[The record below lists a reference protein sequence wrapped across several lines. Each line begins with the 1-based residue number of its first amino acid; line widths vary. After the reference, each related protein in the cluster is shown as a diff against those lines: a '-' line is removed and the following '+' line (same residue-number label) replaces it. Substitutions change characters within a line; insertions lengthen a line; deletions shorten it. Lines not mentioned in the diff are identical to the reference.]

1 MAVKVGTGSA
11 ITSTTSQFK
20 PGNQWAYKP
29 GQNIHTQ
36 GRSKGARDR
45 LTHAFIEALQADF
58 DRKGRSAIRH
68 ARLTNPTGYLL
79 VVARLVP
86 KEMIIRRSPLDD
98 IPDDVLEA
106 LGNVIRSLEA
116 GIGLDRPVLEGGASP
131 VATPAGSKNGAA

>member
-1 MAVKVGTGSA
+1 MPYSPNSIAT
-11 ITSTTSQFK
+11 QFR
-20 PGNQWAYKP
+20 PGNPHVYAK

-45 LTHAFIEALQADF
+45 LTHAFIEALQKDF
-58 DRKGRSAIRH
+58 DLKGRSAIRH
-68 ARLTNPTGYLL
+68 ARLTNPTGYLA

-86 KEMIIRRSPLDD
+86 KEMILRRSPLDD

-116 GIGLDRPVLEGGASP
+116 GMVRHDRPTFDGDS
-131 VATPAGSKNGAA
+131 TPAPAPDGPEDGAA